1 MPVGM
6 ADAKYLSPP
15 VTKLYNKPYL
25 SEPDVTNKID
35 NPRWRLF
42 DIRKTIWSKL
52 IVYWLM
58 YSYFCN
64 DIACCDHSHGQKVTS
79 ANIQILYRENGIE
92 KTKLIDGHYGMFAR
106 KAEANGIGVHV
117 RTIENLADGC
127 KPLNTTTIPTQ
138 PWIAVVKRGIC
149 DFNVKIN
156 NAAKANASA
165 VIIYGKLDGNH
176 VMGGKGN
183 YSVEDVISVFVDDGQ
198 SLVEILDKYENVL
211 LSIKV
216 VADVTSTPSPYNANN
231 TSVLF
236 VSLSF
241 IVLIII
247 SLAWL
252 VFYYIQRCRYANAK
266 ERLRRRLANAAK
278 KAIAKIP
285 QRSIKTGDKELELD
299 ADQCAVCIEPYKTN
313 DVTRILPCKHVF
325 HKSCVDPWLLEKR
338 SCPMCKMDIL
348 RAFGMHLN
356 GSQESVPQDQE
367 SGVIPSSPALE
378 EVDHLSTSEEQGAV
392 GGVKIVLYQHP
403 SALPHYHT
411 CIDGEMSSGAS
422 LDCHTTECHAE
433 LTSETPFEEKQLS
446 EQASISRS
454 LSLES
459 VHNSDSECNEVDP
472 LMPGT
477 LVQETMGSKH
487 SSLGSLSSK
496 KSGHSSLH
504 YSLQNLPD
512 SEN

>member
-1 MPVGM
+1 M
-6 ADAKYLSPP
+6 AGDKYLSSP
-15 VTKLYNKPYL
+15 VSKSCDTFYL
-25 SEPDVTNKID
+25 SVPDIINNIA

-42 DIRKTIWSKL
+42 DIRKTIWSRL
-52 IVYWLM
+52 MVYLLV
-58 YSYFCN
+58 YSYFCSQ
-64 DIACCDHSHGQKVTS
+64 IGCCDHSQGQKVTN
-79 ANIQILYRENGIE
+79 ANIQISFRENGIDKV
-92 KTKLIDGHYGMFAR
+92 KTIEGHYGMVAK

-127 KPLNTTTIPTQ
+127 KPLNTSTIPTQ

-149 DFNVKIN
+149 DFNIKIN

-165 VIIYGKLDGNH
+165 VIIYGKLDNHH
-176 VMGGKGN
+176 VMGGNGT
-183 YSVEDVISVFVDDGQ
+183 YSVEDVISVFVDDDGQ
-198 SLVEILDKYENVL
+198 SLVEILEKYENVF

-216 VADVTSTPSPYNANN
+216 VSDVTNSPSAYNANN

-313 DVTRILPCKHVF
+313 DVTRILPCKHIF

-367 SGVIPSSPALE
+367 SGVIPSSPVLE

-411 CIDGEMSSGAS
+411 CGDGEMSSKGS
-422 LDCHTTECHAE
+422 LDCRTTECHAE
-433 LTSETPFEEKQLS
+433 FTSEAPFEDKKHSEK
-446 EQASISRS
+446 ASISRS
-454 LSLES
+454 LSFES

-477 LVQETMGSKH
+477 LVRETTSSKH
-487 SSLGSLSSK
+487 CSLGSLTSK
-496 KSGHSSLH
+496 KSSHTNLH
-504 YSLQNLPD
+504 HSLQSLPD
-512 SEN
+512 SEH

>member
-1 MPVGM
+1 MYRHRYSYINMEVTLLM
-6 ADAKYLSPP
+6 FNCRYTRCFLLSYLYISLYPCLFVRAVHGSSSPYE
-15 VTKLYNKPYL
+15 VQNEQLYL
-25 SEPDVTNKID
+25 SEIQVKYSHDLTSIIQGKFGFTSKIGPISGWAIHIGS
-35 NPRWRLF
+35 NG
-42 DIRKTIWSKL
+42 SN
-52 IVYWLM
+52 M
-58 YSYFCN
+58 HG
-64 DIACCDHSHGQKVTS
+64 CDKIYPPT
-79 ANIQILYRENGIE
+79 
-92 KTKLIDGHYGMFAR
+92 AR
-106 KAEANGIGVHV
+106 KGN
-117 RTIENLADGC
+117 
-127 KPLNTTTIPTQ
+127 
-138 PWIAVVKRGIC
+138 WIAVIKRGEC
-149 DFNVKIN
+149 EFNTKIA
-156 NAAKANASA
+156 NAVQVNASA
-165 VIIYGKLDGNH
+165 VVIYNNNFLEKFPARVGCTNEC
-176 VMGGKGN
+176 
-183 YSVEDVISVFVDDGQ
+183 VEDVISVFVDDGQ

>member
-1 MPVGM
+1 MEVSLLSFRYTRCFLKCYVNVCIFLFLLVQAVYGS
-6 ADAKYLSPP
+6 LSPEHDGQ
-15 VTKLYNKPYL
+15 VHL
-25 SEPDVTNKID
+25 SEIQIKYSHDRTSTIQGKFGFTSKIGPASGWAVQIGSNESNSYGCDKID
-35 NPRWRLF
+35 PSNAP
-42 DIRKTIWSKL
+42 K
-52 IVYWLM
+52 
-58 YSYFCN
+58 
-64 DIACCDHSHGQKVTS
+64 
-79 ANIQILYRENGIE
+79 AN
-92 KTKLIDGHYGMFAR
+92 
-106 KAEANGIGVHV
+106 
-117 RTIENLADGC
+117 
-127 KPLNTTTIPTQ
+127 
-138 PWIAVVKRGIC
+138 WIAIIKRGVC
-149 DFNVKIN
+149 DFNTKIA
-156 NAAKANASA
+156 NAVQVNASA
-165 VIIYGKLDGNH
+165 VVIYNNNFSEKFPPMVGCTK
-176 VMGGKGN
+176 KC
-183 YSVEDVISVFVDDGQ
+183 VEDVISVFVDDDGQ
-198 SLVEILDKYENVL
+198 SLVEILEKYENVF

-216 VADVTSTPSPYNANN
+216 VSDVTNSPSAYNANN

-313 DVTRILPCKHVF
+313 DVTRILPCKHIF

-367 SGVIPSSPALE
+367 SGVIPSSPVLE

-411 CIDGEMSSGAS
+411 CGDGEMSSKGS
-422 LDCHTTECHAE
+422 LDCRTTECHAE
-433 LTSETPFEEKQLS
+433 FTSEAPFEDKKHSEK
-446 EQASISRS
+446 ASISRS
-454 LSLES
+454 LSFES

-477 LVQETMGSKH
+477 LVRETTSSKH
-487 SSLGSLSSK
+487 CSLGSLTSK
-496 KSGHSSLH
+496 KSSHTNLH
-504 YSLQNLPD
+504 HSLQSLPD
-512 SEN
+512 SEH